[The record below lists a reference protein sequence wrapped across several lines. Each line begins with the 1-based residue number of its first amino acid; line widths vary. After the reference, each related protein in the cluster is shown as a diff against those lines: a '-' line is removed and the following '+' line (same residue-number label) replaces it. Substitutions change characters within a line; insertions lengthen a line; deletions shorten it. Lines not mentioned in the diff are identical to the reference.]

1 MSKSIT
7 MTPVQ
12 SSQIAALG
20 HDAASKTLAVEFKGW
35 GGKPGSTYHYSNVDT
50 ETFNALASAESIGSH
65 FGRFIKPN
73 PTKYPFTKVKDPR
86 EQRDAK

>member
-35 GGKPGSTYHYSNVDT
+35 GGKPGSTYHYANVDAA
-50 ETFNALASAESIGSH
+50 TFDALRGAESIGSH
-65 FGRFIKPN
+65 FGRHIKPH
-73 PTKYPFTKVKDPR
+73 PAKYPFTKVKDPR
-86 EQRDAK
+86 DAKA